1 MAKTE
6 RKTDSL
12 AKVPGRAIS
21 KSGRVLSVGDL
32 EKALLK
38 TFPAENAEDWDVVG
52 LTVGEAGVAAE
63 RVAVALDASVAN
75 IEAAAAA
82 DCNVLVTHHPPYLQ
96 GPTRFAP
103 SKSSAEGAGAVV
115 WAAIRNRIALINCHT
130 NLDVST
136 QAHAMIP
143 GMLGLK
149 SAGSVI
155 EPISVGS
162 KLGFGAVCKP
172 GKADGSSISLEHLA
186 ARCVSVFGR
195 TPRVWGDFTRE
206 LKTIVCATGSAGPT
220 GKLAYSKGADCLIC
234 GEIKYHDALDF
245 SQAGM
250 CIIELGHDVSE
261 LPLTAVL
268 ASCIA
273 DAGIATDKI
282 TILDEQENWH
292 YPESIRL

>member
-1 MAKTE
+1 MAKLSE
-6 RKTDSL
+6 KMDSL
-12 AKVPGRAIS
+12 AKTPGRALS
-21 KSGRVLSVGDL
+21 KSGRALNIGDL

-38 TFPAENAEDWDVVG
+38 AFPAENAEDWDIVG
-52 LTVGEAGVAAE
+52 LTVGEAGIAVD

-82 DCNVLVTHHPPYLQ
+82 NCNVLVTHHPPYLQ
-96 GPTRFAP
+96 GPVRFAP
-103 SKSSAEGAGAVV
+103 GKSSANNAGAVV
-115 WAAIRNRIALINCHT
+115 WAAIRNHVALINCHT

-136 QAHAMIP
+136 QAQAMIP

-149 SAGSVI
+149 SAGNVV
-155 EPISVGS
+155 EPISEGS
-162 KLGFGAVCKP
+162 KLGFGTICKP
-172 GKADGSSISLEHLA
+172 GKTDGASISLEHLA

-195 TPRVWGDFTRE
+195 APRVWGDFKRE

-220 GKLAYSKGADCLIC
+220 GKLAYAKGADCLIC
-234 GEIKYHDALDF
+234 GEIKYHDALDL

-250 CIIELGHDVSE
+250 CIIELSHDTSE

-268 ASCIA
+268 ASCAA
-273 DAGIATDKI
+273 DAGVATEKI
-282 TILDEQENWH
+282 VILDEQDNWH